1 MREQIKDKGRL
12 EHILK
17 SIERIEHFVEGVD
30 FNDFKK
36 DELRYFAIVKN
47 VEIIG
52 EASYMLSL
60 PFKEKNS
67 DTPWK
72 DIIAMRHV
80 LVHGYYQISPL
91 QVWKVVKEDLP
102 TLKKQ
107 IQQYYNNINQY
118 FIFLLIEN
126 LFAKGGEQ
134 T

>member
-1 MREQIKDKGRL
+1 MREQIKDKGCL

-107 IQQYYNNINQY
+107 IQQYYNNIN
-118 FIFLLIEN
+118 
-126 LFAKGGEQ
+126 
-134 T
+134 

>member
-67 DTPWK
+67 DT
-72 DIIAMRHV
+72 
-80 LVHGYYQISPL
+80 L

-107 IQQYYNNINQY
+107 IQQYYNNIN
-118 FIFLLIEN
+118 
-126 LFAKGGEQ
+126 
-134 T
+134 